1 MSVTAGDIITICERN
16 ENGWAL
22 GRNATGL
29 SSGWVPLG
37 YTKKM
42 KRKKET
48 NSGTSFTPERTG
60 SEEGKMDVDDE
71 NYIIVEQSPTLIP
84 NVATFEDFK
93 IDLNQSSPRNQDS
106 LQQEQHDEDEK
117 KRRIS

>member
-1 MSVTAGDIITICERN
+1 
-16 ENGWAL
+16 
-22 GRNATGL
+22 
-29 SSGWVPLG
+29 
-37 YTKKM
+37 M

-117 KRRIS
+117 KEELVDTEQSNENIQESINIIIDSPTPTD